1 MAMKGGGGRLSI
13 EEGFKPSAHYDIK
26 RLKGGDLAALNYST
40 VSIEF

>member
-1 MAMKGGGGRLSI
+1 MGMAVKVGLSI
-13 EEGFKPSAHYDIK
+13 EEGFKPFAHYDIK